1 MTSPAARVVFGQETA
16 TPRLSVTWTLDRV
29 VWPELV
35 TTYSQS
41 TGAPTWICGPGA
53 VSASSPFVYFLM
65 RIADGCG
72 SRSEER
78 RVGREWR
85 DAVSAG
91 PLGGLVETV
100 QRFSYCPGV
109 VW

>member
-1 MTSPAARVVFGQETA
+1 MFSYCPAVAVPLPVQCMTSPAARVVFGQETA

-65 RIADGCG
+65 RMPEGCGCG
-72 SRSEER
+72 SEEQPSELLAR
-78 RVGREWR
+78 
-85 DAVSAG
+85 
-91 PLGGLVETV
+91 
-100 QRFSYCPGV
+100 
-109 VW
+109 